1 MGKEEEKSRHEGAR
15 KGRGTKGGK
24 SAGQARRYVGEG
36 EYIVGV
42 PARDLSAAE
51 AERFAPAI
59 AEVEAATGRVLYVAV
74 DGVDPVAM
82 SKAGIQEG

>member
-1 MGKEEEKSRHEGAR
+1 MAKEEKSSHEGAKTR
-15 KGRGTKGGK
+15 RGTKFEK
-24 SAGQARRYVGEG
+24 QRSAFARRYVGEG

-51 AERFAPAI
+51 AEKFAPAI

-74 DGVDPVAM
+74 DGMDPVDGVDPVA
-82 SKAGIQEG
+82 IDE